1 MAAEVVGG
9 AFLSAFLQV
18 VFDRLGTTSSTNNCF
33 GSRKLVDQLLH
44 DLKINLISV
53 NEVLDDA
60 EAREYTSSNVKEW
73 LQELKHTVYVA
84 DDLLDEIATKAIRL
98 KIEAKTQPATSK
110 VRRFCTCFVNSF
122 DKRMEARIQEV
133 LHDLD
138 LLKEQKDALGLKKI
152 SGGRS
157 EIGVGGKVSS
167 RLPTTSL
174 VADESRIYGRDGDKE
189 EIIRLLLNEDLSRG
203 PLSVISVVGM
213 GGSGKTTLA
222 QLVYNDRRMKDQF
235 QLKAWVC
242 VSEEF
247 DVFRITKTIL
257 SALDC
262 PITEHEDLNQLQL
275 KLQEK
280 LTGKKLLLVLDDVW
294 NDQKSDLESL
304 QVPFRSGA
312 SGSKILVTTRDKKVA
327 SAMVSVEVHR
337 IALLNEEDG
346 WKLFEEHAFKN
357 NDASLCSS
365 LQAIGK
371 KIIEKCD
378 GLPLAIKSLG
388 SLLQTKFS
396 ENYWNE
402 ILESEIWQ
410 LPKSNIMPALRLSYH
425 YLPSHLKRCFAFCSI
440 FPKDFEI
447 DKESLIQMWMAE
459 DLIRCN
465 QGNKSV
471 EELGNEI
478 LEELESR
485 SFVEK
490 SRFDDDKLIMHD
502 LINDLAKSVSEG
514 FCLMMEGDKVQNN
527 INERIRYCSFS
538 TFVRKDELSLEPI
551 YECEQLR
558 CFATLPREMYGP
570 IGGKVEVEMFSR
582 FKHLRVLSLNL
593 VSTITKLSDGIRNLK
608 HLRYL
613 DLSRSRIKKLPDSIG
628 TVYNL
633 QTLKLICCREIV
645 ELPEDLYKLMNLHYL
660 DLSGTG
666 ISKLPDS
673 ICKVLSLQSLKLGGC
688 RSLAELPADL
698 HNLINLRHLD
708 LVGTNIREMSINIG
722 RMEHLQ
728 VLTRFCV
735 GKQSWPNIRELGKF
749 NIREL
754 GRLEIFELDNIN
766 DPMDAKV
773 ANMKEKN
780 HLKNLT
786 LRWSGNNVDSQN
798 EMSVLEALQPHI
810 NLNHL
815 VIKNYGGT
823 RFADWMDAPYL
834 PNLVSVDLRACKY
847 CFCLPPLGQ
856 LPSLKMLR
864 ISKLEGIKE
873 IGSEFYGE
881 NLSIAP
887 FPSLENLL
895 IKDMG
900 ELEEWKH
907 FEGEC
912 FPRLELMFIE
922 SCPKLRK
929 SLPLRLPCLGYLLIT
944 GCEGLELESFPIK
957 HSSYPKLENITLS
970 GMTHLKSLLEDMHA
984 QLPCLRSL
992 ELKRCPQLQLVPQRG
1007 FPSSLV
1013 RISIKSCPKL
1023 IACRMSWGLHKLH
1036 SLQELSVGGHDFE
1049 DAASF
1054 LEEQHLP
1061 PNLTSLF
1068 LNGCSNLTKINNN
1081 GLLSLTSLRSLE
1093 IWDCPNLH
1101 SFPEE
1106 GLPDSLSSIH
1116 IGGNSPLLKQRYQQ
1130 KVDGPGWHKI
1140 SHIPEVYMD

>member
-1 MAAEVVGG
+1 MAAEFVGG
-9 AFLSAFLQV
+9 AFLSSALQV
-18 VFDRLGTTSSTNNCF
+18 AFEKLASSDVTDYFRSRNLKDGLIKDLHTT
-33 GSRKLVDQLLH
+33 
-44 DLKINLISV
+44 LICV
-53 NEVLDDA
+53 NRVLDDA
-60 EAREYTSSNVKEW
+60 EAKQYTNSDVKKW
-73 LQELKHTVYVA
+73 LHEFKHAVYVA
-84 DDLLDEIATKAIRL
+84 DDLLDEIAIKAIRL
-98 KIEAKTQPATSK
+98 KFEVESQTATSK
-110 VRRFCTCFVNSF
+110 VRGFFTSFVSPF
-122 DKRMEARIQEV
+122 DKQIESRIQQV
-133 LHDLD
+133 LHDLENLRKQRGD
-138 LLKEQKDALGLKKI
+138 LGLKEGCRAGSKV
-152 SGGRS
+152 
-157 EIGVGGKVSS
+157 GVGGKVSS

-189 EIIRLLLNEDLSRG
+189 EIIRLLLDEDLSRD

-222 QLVYNDRRMKDQF
+222 QLVYNDGRMKDQF
-235 QLKAWVC
+235 QLNAWVC

-247 DVFRITKTIL
+247 DVLGITKTIL
-257 SALDC
+257 SALKC
-262 PITEHEDLNQLQL
+262 RITGYEGLNQLQL
-275 KLQEK
+275 KLKEK
-280 LTGKKLLLVLDDVW
+280 LMGKKFLLVLDDVW
-294 NDQKSDLESL
+294 NDQQYELESL

-357 NDASLCSS
+357 NDASSCSS

-371 KIIEKCD
+371 KIVEKCD

-388 SLLQTKFS
+388 GLLQTKFS
-396 ENYWNE
+396 EKYWNE

-410 LPKSNIMPALRLSYH
+410 LPKSNIMPALRLSYD

-538 TFVRKDELSLEPI
+538 IFVPKFEELSLEPI
-551 YECEQLR
+551 YECKHLR
-558 CFATLPREMYGP
+558 CFASLPRENVL
-570 IGGKVEVEMFSR
+570 IGGKVEVETFSR
-582 FKHLRVLSLNL
+582 FKHLRILSLER
-593 VSTITKLSDGIRNLK
+593 VSTSTKLSDVIRNLK

-613 DLSRSRIKKLPDSIG
+613 DLSHSHIKKLPDSIC
-628 TVYNL
+628 TMYNL
-633 QTLKLICCREIV
+633 RTLKLIWCSEIV
-645 ELPEDLYKLMNLHYL
+645 ELPEDLCKLINLHYL
-660 DLSGTG
+660 DLSRTR

-673 ICKVLSLQSLKLGGC
+673 ICKVHSLQTLRLQWCK
-688 RSLAELPADL
+688 SLAELPPDL

-708 LVGTNIREMSINIG
+708 LFGTNIREMSMNIG

-735 GKQSWPNIRELGKF
+735 GKQSWSNIRELRKF
-749 NIREL
+749 NIRESVS
-754 GRLEIFELDNIN
+754 LEIFELDNIN
-766 DPMDAKV
+766 DPMDAGV
-773 ANMKEKN
+773 ANVKEKN
-780 HLKNLT
+780 HLNELT
-786 LRWSGNNVDSQN
+786 LEWSGKNVDSQN
-798 EMSVLEALQPHI
+798 EMSVLKALQPHI
-810 NLNHL
+810 NLKRL
-815 VIKNYGGT
+815 AIRNYGGA

-834 PNLVSVDLRACKY
+834 PNLVYLGLSACKY
-847 CFCLPPLGQ
+847 CFCLPPLGR
-856 LPSLKMLR
+856 LPSLERLD
-864 ISKLEGIKE
+864 ISHLEGIKE
-873 IGSEFYGE
+873 IGSDFYGE
-881 NLSIAP
+881 NLSIAA
-887 FPSLENLL
+887 FPSLEHLA
-895 IKDMG
+895 IEDMG

-912 FPRLELMFIE
+912 FPRLKLMYIK

-929 SLPLRLPCLGYLLIT
+929 SLPLCLPCLEYLRIR
-944 GCEGLELESFPIK
+944 GCEGLELESFPLK
-957 HSSYPKLENITLS
+957 DSSYPKLEWITLDD
-970 GMTHLKSLLEDMHA
+970 MIQLKSLHEDMHA
-984 QLPCLRSL
+984 QLPYLRELALRS
-992 ELKRCPQLQLVPQRG
+992 CPQLQLVPQRG

-1013 RISIKSCPKL
+1013 YIQIYRCPKL
-1023 IACRMSWGLHKLH
+1023 IACRMSWGLHRLH
-1036 SLQELSVGGHDFE
+1036 SLQSLEVRDHDFE
-1049 DAASF
+1049 NAESF

-1061 PNLTSLF
+1061 PNLVILY
-1068 LNGCSNLTKINNN
+1068 LVGCSNLTKINNN
-1081 GLLSLTSLRSLE
+1081 GLLSLTSLRRLE
-1093 IWDCPNLH
+1093 IKDCPNLECL
-1101 SFPEE
+1101 PEE
-1106 GLPDSLSSIH
+1106 GLPNSLFEISIK
-1116 IGGNSPLLKQRYQQ
+1116 GNSPLLKQRYQ
-1130 KVDGPGWHKI
+1130 KVGGPGWHKI
-1140 SHIPEVYMD
+1140 SHIPEVYID